1 MSTDDETRD
10 HFAPLLRWRRRWLAR
25 PVWCLSHAL
34 AFVIGVAGSAAILA
48 LAGLVMGVAFR
59 LGVPAIT
66 TSEEDVELLKD
77 SVPTALRVLLAS
89 SAVLFVA
96 RLALSQ
102 LLKRVAPHLPPGPDA
117 GPPGRP
123 SLRETRR
130 QFQARTRLE
139 SRRIL
144 LIGSILTLLAG
155 SLAMAVLA
163 PSTVPWEGGISLLAR
178 AARLLGLVALGL
190 VTLIFVFGALL
201 FVLVIVLL
209 AGMVGETYAS
219 RFLPAY
225 APAAEEAANAA
236 SLPLPPPKPQEPSP
250 SLLVYLFADR
260 LLRSDTALKLGAPVP
275 CSDQEVRMTDLA
287 TTSLAAAFWN
297 LGERDAFRL
306 RATTRR
312 RLLLFKRTR
321 VEVERLRAERL
332 PGLEGRLMEVPS
344 EDPDAY
350 VDEDTSGRPGPLGD
364 VRAAVQSWLSGGRE
378 DPEWAIVAE
387 LVDEAEALGVVETG
401 EEDADG
407 GESKIRCSEV
417 TAAEAPFEV
426 FEACW
431 RQFGEDEPVLRSLL
445 LRECGKAIAGSRVYP
460 ETEGPIRMT
469 LAWLFRA
476 HSRATRPWPR
486 SVADETRQAPPTP
499 PS

>member
-1 MSTDDETRD
+1 VSTDDETLD

-34 AFVIGVAGSAAILA
+34 AFVIGVAGTAALLA
-48 LAGLVMGVAFR
+48 LAGLITGVAFQ

-66 TSEEDVELLKD
+66 TSEEDVKLLKE

-89 SAVLFVA
+89 SAVWFIA
-96 RLALSQ
+96 RLALGQ
-102 LLKRVAPHLPPGPDA
+102 LLKRVAPQLPLRDSHA
-117 GPPGRP
+117 TAPGRP

-130 QFQARTRLE
+130 QFQARA
-139 SRRIL
+139 RRENRR
-144 LIGSILTLLAG
+144 
-155 SLAMAVLA
+155 MEVLS

-178 AARLLGLVALGL
+178 AARLLGVLVLGL
-190 VTLIFVFGALL
+190 VMLVFVSAALL
-201 FVLVIVLL
+201 IVMVFVLFAAL
-209 AGMVGETYAS
+209 VGETFAS
-219 RFLPAY
+219 RYLSAHV
-225 APAAEEAANAA
+225 PAAEEAAEAP
-236 SLPLPPPKPQEPSP
+236 SPPPPPPRPQGPSP

-287 TTSLAAAFWN
+287 AATLAAAFWR
-297 LGERDAFRL
+297 LGERDALRL
-306 RATTRR
+306 TSTTRR
-312 RLLLFKRTR
+312 RLLLFKQTR
-321 VEVERLRAERL
+321 VDVERLRAERL

-364 VRAAVQSWLSGGRE
+364 VRAVVQSWLSGGQE

-387 LVDEAEALGVVETG
+387 LVDEAEALGVVERG
-401 EEDADG
+401 EEDADAS
-407 GESKIRCSEV
+407 ESKIRCSEV
-417 TAAEAPFEV
+417 NAVKAH
-426 FEACW
+426 FEAFDACW
-431 RQFGEDEPVLRSLL
+431 HRFGEDEPALRSLL
-445 LRECGKAIAGSRVYP
+445 LRECAKAIAGSRVYP
-460 ETEGPIRMT
+460 ETEGPIRTT

-486 SVADETRQAPPTP
+486 SVADEARQAPSP
-499 PS
+499 PSSQ